1 MKVDALMLM
10 EAEMLLNENY
20 DTIARN
26 QADVLN
32 IGCSMCANCSGIVGD

>member
-1 MKVDALMLM
+1 MKVDVLMLM
-10 EAEMLLNENY
+10 EAEMLLNENCE
-20 DTIARN
+20 TIARK

>member
-20 DTIARN
+20 DTIARK